1 MVKLPPTDVAG
12 RLTARE
18 VVEIH
23 AALGFAR
30 RQAKNPPEWSPH
42 LAEEYM
48 PSIEVAIA
56 VMYRLGI
63 WTEGA

>member
-1 MVKLPPTDVAG
+1 MPKLPPVDIAG

-18 VVEIH
+18 VAEIH
-23 AALGFAR
+23 VALGFAR
-30 RQAKNPPEWSPH
+30 RQAQYPAAWSPH

-56 VMYRLGI
+56 IMRRLGI
-63 WTEGA
+63 WTAD